1 MADIIDFKDKTKY
14 RIVNQYPALHGSDV
28 PTLYK
33 TKTINTKQKDIKEYD
48 VVLWHRLL
56 RNIYQE
62 PLELEIECELLI
74 KGQTIGTAERVVLRR
89 LEEKSKWQI
98 LNVTNVTEET
108 ALKIQSKEITLNPI
122 NWINWKYFIRLP
134 SGGIVEIGTKDR
146 LTVFYIAYIVR
157 SGQQKNDSDEA
168 KQFISLLLDEANR
181 LRKQLF
187 NPIKEFE
194 KAEGIK
200 SYALSNVYLSNYVS
214 AKFMQKIA
222 LSQEENLQAEFL
234 RYDARTEL
242 HDQEKSE
249 YIEQYMLACGMYFY
263 SAIMYFFMALEG
275 FINIVFHAF
284 LKKDLRNRDLNI
296 EQRFDIEQKL
306 KLMPALCSGFKEEY
320 VGATSEIYSNFLKL
334 KKYRNSIF
342 HSKVEESLKIL
353 AFIEDGFVYRVDLS
367 KYKEQFLPSH
377 KIKLTD
383 RDVLEVK
390 RIVDEIINMV
400 LNSMTE
406 STKDLT
412 EKYIL
417 NSSLIPFY
425 VLDDGSLS
433 MGQSKREI
441 KPNEAQQGVQGDRDL
456 K

>member
-1 MADIIDFKDKTKY
+1 MADIIDFKDKIKY
-14 RIVNQYPALHGSDV
+14 QIVNQYPALHGSDV

-48 VVLWHRLL
+48 VVFWHRLL
-56 RNIYQE
+56 RNIYQK
-62 PLELEIECELLI
+62 PLELEIKCELLI
-74 KGQTIGTAERVVLRR
+74 KGQTIGTAERAVLRR

-122 NWINWKYFIRLP
+122 KPWINWKYFIRLP
-134 SGGIVEIGTKDR
+134 SGGIVEIGTKDSS
-146 LTVFYIAYIVR
+146 TVFYLAYIVR

-200 SYALSNVYLSNYVS
+200 FYSLFNVYLSNYVS

-222 LSQEENLQAEFL
+222 LSQEKNLQAEFL

-242 HDQEKSE
+242 HDREKSE
-249 YIEQYMLACGMYFY
+249 HIDQYMLACGMYFS

-284 LKKDLRNRDLNI
+284 LKKNFRNRDLNI

-320 VGATSEIYSNFLKL
+320 VGATSEIYSNFIKL
-334 KKYRNSIF
+334 KNYRNSML
-342 HSKVEESLKIL
+342 HSKVEESLRL
-353 AFIEDGFVYRVDLS
+353 LVFIEDGFVYNVDLS
-367 KYKEQFLPSH
+367 KHKEQFLPSH

-400 LNSMTE
+400 LNSMTK

-417 NSSLIPFY
+417 NSTRIPFF

-433 MGQSKREI
+433 MGQSKSSPFFPV
-441 KPNEAQQGVQGDRDL
+441 KT
-456 K
+456 